1 METVNF
7 FFYSVASRPGSLR
20 RAEAGLVGSLKEW
33 GIRGGSAC
41 GPTLC
46 QGLSPQKGPS
56 EDGKIDMRNAI
67 NSLRRDSFLSVAHF
81 RTPSLYNLL
90 WQAYSSPAR
99 LFFGEEEFASET
111 GIQQGIPI

>member
-1 METVNF
+1 MGD
-7 FFYSVASRPGSLR
+7 AR
-20 RAEAGLVGSLKEW
+20 R
-33 GIRGGSAC
+33 RSAC

-56 EDGKIDMRNAI
+56 EDEKIDMRTAI
-67 NSLRRDSFLSVAHF
+67 NSLRRDSFLFVARV
-81 RTPSLYNLL
+81 RTPGLYNLL

-111 GIQQGIPI
+111 IIHQGNPIGPTIFALSVDEPAQGVQSE